1 MTDLLPLGGLRS
13 VSIDLKSHPE
23 FHNGF
28 KLTEI
33 GTCAKKNPPPL
44 PAAPSLPCAGTGS
57 RVLCINELG
66 TSCSELK
73 LIQHTWRKS
82 SFLTQ
87 GSRGSTTPTKSNLR
101 KRRTQSCFT
110 NLHQILYGENA
121 KFGGSWISLG
131 HPRMFSIGT
140 ALGWGYPVEEKQHF
154 KHELDLLQGI
164 ERSILPRDKQ
174 LAEISPGI

>member
-1 MTDLLPLGGLRS
+1 MREKASKCKEFRESDPKTAKKYPKPSLFPKSCTHGNRLGTRQAGMTDLLPLGGLRS
-13 VSIDLKSHPE
+13 ASTDPKSHPE

-28 KLTEI
+28 KLTGI

-44 PAAPSLPCAGTGS
+44 PAAPSLPRAGTGS
-57 RVLCINELG
+57 RVLCINELR

-87 GSRGSTTPTKSNLR
+87 GSRGSTAPTKPNLG

-110 NLHQILYGENA
+110 NLHQNL
-121 KFGGSWISLG
+121 
-131 HPRMFSIGT
+131 
-140 ALGWGYPVEEKQHF
+140 
-154 KHELDLLQGI
+154 
-164 ERSILPRDKQ
+164 
-174 LAEISPGI
+174 